1 MSSSMKSW
9 AGSRGR
15 RGGGGLGLALE
26 LPYVALDDPAVAL
39 GDLLAVGGHQ
49 ALAEADDVEDAAV
62 RQPAGVLGGERRRA
76 WKLSRHQAVAQPL
89 VAVAGGAPALKAD
102 LAPLLDQRAVRD
114 RVGQLAPGARRLVGA
129 RPEVK
134 RLVPARHRSP

>member
-15 RGGGGLGLALE
+15 RGGGGLGLQ

-39 GDLLAVGGHQ
+39 GDLLGVGGHQ
-49 ALAEADDVEDAAV
+49 ALAEADDVEDTAV
-62 RQPAGVLGGERRRA
+62 RQSAGVLGGERRRA

-102 LAPLLDQRAVRD
+102 LA
-114 RVGQLAPGARRLVGA
+114 
-129 RPEVK
+129 
-134 RLVPARHRSP
+134 